1 LAPAGAEIPAP
12 RNNAPA
18 TTAESRRGAE
28 ALCARK
34 RFTLSKKKYLT
45 RERSEDF
52 IYYLA
57 ARFPKCFFVDP
68 SQRRPLKHDIID
80 DLEEQRCLDRARLEQ
95 AIDWY
100 GLQKGGPRI
109 DLNGNQAGVVTPQEA
124 QEASAWI
131 TAQKRTFGRP

>member
-1 LAPAGAEIPAP
+1 
-12 RNNAPA
+12 
-18 TTAESRRGAE
+18 
-28 ALCARK
+28 
-34 RFTLSKKKYLT
+34 
-45 RERSEDF
+45 
-52 IYYLA
+52 LA

-100 GLQKGGPRI
+100 VSAYPYRYGLQKGGPRI